1 MEALDEAFGTLLDED
16 EVPGAM
22 FAASRTRL
30 SMRDAVPANRGT
42 AAVAK
47 AREVSV
53 NVFQC
58 AKREDVKGSVRG
70 IPRSSPEAW
79 KQASV
84 SEWCNLPTRAK

>member
-1 MEALDEAFGTLLDED
+1 MAALDVLFGTLLDDD
-16 EVPGAM
+16 EAPGAP

-53 NVFQC
+53 HVSKF
-58 AKREDVKGSVRG
+58 AESEDVKSFVRK
-70 IPRSSPEAW
+70 IFRSSPEA
-79 KQASV
+79 SRDV
-84 SEWCNLPTRAK
+84 SR